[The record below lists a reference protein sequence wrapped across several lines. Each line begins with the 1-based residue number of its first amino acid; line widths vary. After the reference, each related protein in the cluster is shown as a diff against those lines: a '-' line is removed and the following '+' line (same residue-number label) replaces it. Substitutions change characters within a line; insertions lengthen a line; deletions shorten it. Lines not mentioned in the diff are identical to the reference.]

1 MSLAYRAKRSRR
13 LAIALCGTG
22 QPDPLAMT
30 AARQVG
36 RLVAEADCTLICG
49 GMYGVMEAA
58 CAGAQEARQK
68 GAGGLVVGILPGA
81 DPDGANAYCDVVVA
95 TGMGAARNA
104 LVVLSADAVILIGGG
119 AGTLSEA
126 ALAWQFGKPVIGLA
140 SSGGW
145 AARLAGE
152 AIDER
157 RPDRVL
163 EARSP
168 EEAVST
174 ALGCAGRR

>member
-1 MSLAYRAKRSRR
+1 MPPSRR
-13 LAIALCGTG
+13 TRAPAIAVCGTG
-22 QPDPLAMT
+22 QPDSLAMA

-36 RLVAEADCTLICG
+36 RLIAEAGCTLVCG
-49 GMYGVMEAA
+49 GMFGVMEAA
-58 CAGAQEARQK
+58 GAGAREARQR
-68 GAGGLVVGILPGA
+68 GAAGLVLGILPGS
-81 DPDGANAYCDVVVA
+81 DLDGGNPHCDVVVA

-104 LVVLSADAVILIGGG
+104 LVVLSSDAVILIGGG

-157 RPDRVL
+157 RPDRVI

-168 EEAVST
+168 EEAVEA
-174 ALGCAGRR
+174 ALSRLGRR

>member
-1 MSLAYRAKRSRR
+1 MPRLHRAKRSRR
-13 LAIALCGTG
+13 LAVAVCGTG
-22 QPDPLAMT
+22 QPDPQAMA

-36 RLVAEADCTLICG
+36 RLIAEADCTLVCG

-58 CAGAQEARQK
+58 CAGAREARQR
-68 GAGGLVVGILPGA
+68 GAGGLIVGILPGA
-81 DPDGANAYCDVVVA
+81 DPDGGNAHCDVVVA
-95 TGMGAARNA
+95 TGMGAARNV
-104 LVVLSADAVILIGGG
+104 LVVLSADVVILIGGG

-126 ALAWQFGKPVIGLA
+126 ALAWQFGKPLIGLS

-152 AIDER
+152 TIDER

-168 EEAVST
+168 EEAVT
-174 ALGCAGRR
+174 AALGFAGRG